1 MVSIQNGRFVPM
13 YFKDILD
20 PVTSK
25 TRVRMVDPSSESF
38 FIARHYMLRLNK
50 TDFENPFE
58 LAKYAA
64 TCGISLEEFQKQFNY
79 LIQND
84 LLYKNIDEGKISLAA
99 PESNEIYKRKEQDS
113 GKNDDENEI
122 IM

>member
-1 MVSIQNGRFVPM
+1 
-13 YFKDILD
+13 
-20 PVTSK
+20 
-25 TRVRMVDPSSESF
+25 
-38 FIARHYMLRLNK
+38 
-50 TDFENPFE
+50 
-58 LAKYAA
+58 
-64 TCGISLEEFQKQFNY
+64 LEEFQKQFNY